1 MNGKI
6 TDSIRYIGVDDL
18 NLELFE
24 NQYDI
29 PAGISYNSYL
39 IIDEKIAIMDTV
51 DSRKSEEWW
60 ANLEKELN
68 GKTPNYLVV
77 SHMEPDHSGDIVAV
91 LNKFPQIKI
100 IASSKAIAMLPQFF
114 EDVDFSQNLIE
125 VKDGDVLNL
134 GKHSLR
140 FIMAPMVHWPEV
152 MVAYEQYE
160 KVLFSADAF
169 GKFGALC
176 YDDDWIEEARRYYI
190 NICGKYGRQVQSLL
204 NKAQTLDI
212 NVICPLHG
220 PILVENLSYYT
231 ELYNCWSSYKAETEG
246 GVLIAYASI
255 YGGTAEVAN
264 RISELL
270 LKKGCKNVILAD
282 LCNDD
287 MSKAVSDAF
296 RMGSLVIAA
305 SSYDGSVFPPMYDFL
320 HHLQLK
326 NYQNRRVAIIEN
338 GSWAPCAG
346 RIMLEMLKPMK
357 DLEVIEPI
365 ITIRSRMKQSDIP
378 ALESMTEKIIN
389 V

>member
-1 MNGKI
+1 MNEKI

-68 GKTPNYLVV
+68 GKTPDYLVV
-77 SHMEPDHSGDIVAV
+77 SHMEPDHSGDIVVV
-91 LNKFPQIKI
+91 LKKYPQIKI
-100 IASSKAIAMLPQFF
+100 IASSKAVAMLPQFF

-125 VKDGDVLNL
+125 VKEDDVLNL

-140 FIMAPMVHWPEV
+140 FVMAPMVHWPEV

-160 KVLFSADAF
+160 KILFSADAF

-176 YDDDWIEEARRYYI
+176 YDDDWTEEARRYYI

-204 NKAQTLDI
+204 NKVQPLEI

-231 ELYNCWSSYKAETEG
+231 ELYNCWSSYKAETES

-255 YGGTAEVAN
+255 YGGTAEAAN
-264 RISELL
+264 MILELL
-270 LKKGCKNVILAD
+270 LKKGCKDVLLAD
-282 LCNDD
+282 LSNDD
-287 MSKAVSDAF
+287 MSKVVSDAF

-346 RIMLEMLKPMK
+346 RIMLEMLKLMK

-378 ALESMTEKIIN
+378 ALESMSEKIIN